1 MELYHIHSHNS
12 YDDLYKV
19 GNTITIGESYN
30 SMTQKFMDSGATK
43 IFNPNINDYVDFQ
56 DEAKKMFMYGLT
68 PQEIYNNLCYFLN
81 DVRMNSREFILEQIR
96 LTIDK
101 ELPSRYKCIWLTDE
115 ESLDFWKKSFKNR
128 LDSIYKVEVDGN
140 LFTSSESLL
149 PNPTALHKEM
159 YEQAYK
165 YWQPDQEY
173 LKNAKDKEYLFTGEL
188 KILKK
193 IK

>member
-30 SMTQKFMDSGATK
+30 SMTQELMDSGATK
-43 IFNPNINDYVDFQ
+43 KYNSYINDYVDFQ
-56 DEAKKMFMYGLT
+56 ELFEYMCIKRDTAEIISKKLGCFLT
-68 PQEIYNNLCYFLN
+68 

-115 ESLDFWKKSFKNR
+115 ESLGFWKKSFKNR